1 MNNDSNIA
9 RAMCLVPHHMM
20 LAFMQGNHN
29 KIIDDSAYWNMLGTA
44 WKAGGCFKDQND
56 WMVMFRSKRRNR
68 QKIMKS
74 SERREFA
81 RLPKKLKAYR
91 AYADPIEIEQSVC
104 WSLDKKFVEQY
115 AKAKDLQIAECTF
128 NRDDVFAYFNRR
140 RESEIL
146 VWRGGMNT
154 KKEEETL
161 FDYFTP
167 SKTLLFPIALHE
179 QTTKKYENPD
189 QGKQHAS

>member
-29 KIIDDSAYWNMLGTA
+29 KIIDDSNYWNLLGTA

-56 WMVMFRSKRRNR
+56 WVVMFRSKRRNR
-68 QKIMKS
+68 QKIMKT

-91 AYADPIEIEQSVC
+91 AYADPIEIEQSIC
-104 WSLDKKFVEQY
+104 WSLDKKFVERY
-115 AKAKDLQIAECTF
+115 AKAKDLQIAECMF

-140 RESEIL
+140 QESEIL
-146 VWRGGMNT
+146 VWRDVG
-154 KKEEETL
+154 
-161 FDYFTP
+161 
-167 SKTLLFPIALHE
+167 
-179 QTTKKYENPD
+179 
-189 QGKQHAS
+189 

>member
-1 MNNDSNIA
+1 MNNDANIA
-9 RAMCLVPHHMM
+9 RAMCLVPHHLM

-29 KIIDDSAYWNMLGTA
+29 KIIDDSNYWNLLGTA

-68 QKIMKS
+68 QKIMKT

-81 RLPKKLKAYR
+81 RLSKKLKAYR
-91 AYADPIEIEQSVC
+91 AYADPIEIEQSIC

-140 RESEIL
+140 QESEIL
-146 VWRGGMNT
+146 VWRN
-154 KKEEETL
+154 E
-161 FDYFTP
+161 P
-167 SKTLLFPIALHE
+167 
-179 QTTKKYENPD
+179 
-189 QGKQHAS
+189 

>member
-9 RAMCLVPHHMM
+9 RAMCLVPHHLM

-29 KIIDDSAYWNMLGTA
+29 KIIDDSNYWNLLGTA

-68 QKIMKS
+68 QKIMKT

-91 AYADPIEIEQSVC
+91 AYADPIEIEQSIC

-115 AKAKDLQIAECTF
+115 AKAKDLQIAECKF

-140 RESEIL
+140 QESEIL
-146 VWRGGMNT
+146 VWRG
-154 KKEEETL
+154 EHE
-161 FDYFTP
+161 
-167 SKTLLFPIALHE
+167 SK
-179 QTTKKYENPD
+179 
-189 QGKQHAS
+189 